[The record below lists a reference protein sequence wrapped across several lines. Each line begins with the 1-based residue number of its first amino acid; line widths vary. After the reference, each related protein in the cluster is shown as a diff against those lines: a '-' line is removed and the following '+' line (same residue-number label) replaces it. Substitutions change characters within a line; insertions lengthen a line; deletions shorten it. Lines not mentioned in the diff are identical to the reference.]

1 MALPAMHSPAKLSAL
16 GSVRGVRRSEAPASE
31 RGTEEM
37 SDGDHLAGDDMPT
50 GPVPPEPPCKKPTH
64 GMHTYDPGVTAMI
77 EFFSRDYSIF
87 LQYCTVVEALRR
99 VDEARAKQ

>member
-1 MALPAMHSPAKLSAL
+1 
-16 GSVRGVRRSEAPASE
+16 
-31 RGTEEM
+31 M
-37 SDGDHLAGDDMPT
+37 SDGDYLAGEPMPT
-50 GPVPPEPPCKKPTH
+50 GPVPPEPPGKFSV